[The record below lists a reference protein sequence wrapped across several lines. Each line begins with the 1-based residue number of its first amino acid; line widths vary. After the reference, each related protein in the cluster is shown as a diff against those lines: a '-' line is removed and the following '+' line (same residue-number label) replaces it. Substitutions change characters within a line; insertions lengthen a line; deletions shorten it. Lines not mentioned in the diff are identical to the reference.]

1 MGALYVLT
9 NLAIHLTLPP
19 GELARS
25 VHPAIDAATRLV
37 GPGGGTAIALCI
49 LLSTLGC
56 THGLVMAG
64 ARVPYAMARDGV
76 VPAMLA
82 RLTPHTRVPSAALVL
97 QMAWS
102 IVLVVSGT
110 YDQLF
115 TYVIAAAFV
124 FYGLCAV
131 AVIVLRRRAP
141 GAERVFSVPLYPW
154 LPLAYAAFCAAF
166 VVNACREKPLASL
179 AGLGIVASGIPAYA
193 WLTRRRP

>member
-102 IVLVVSGT
+102 IEHDHGPAHVS
-110 YDQLF
+110 
-115 TYVIAAAFV
+115 
-124 FYGLCAV
+124 
-131 AVIVLRRRAP
+131 
-141 GAERVFSVPLYPW
+141 
-154 LPLAYAAFCAAF
+154 
-166 VVNACREKPLASL
+166 
-179 AGLGIVASGIPAYA
+179 
-193 WLTRRRP
+193 